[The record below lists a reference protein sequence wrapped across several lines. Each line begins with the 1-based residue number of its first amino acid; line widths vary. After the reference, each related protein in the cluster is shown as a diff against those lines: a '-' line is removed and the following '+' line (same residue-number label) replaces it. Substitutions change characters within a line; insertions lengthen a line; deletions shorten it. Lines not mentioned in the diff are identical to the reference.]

1 MALKVYKKHPVKIN
15 RRQRLKGPETLEL
28 PIDKP
33 DRPITLWDILAGIK
47 HDFLTLL
54 QTSTLARILIP
65 LLLISFGTYILY
77 GQIYPEIKQRA
88 REAAGYYDPTR
99 AELVKGDSIQP
110 KETYLSDPGSEYFKK
125 LTQSAEAAHI
135 LEDDPVSKN
144 YNGKFSLSIPSL
156 GLNNL
161 PVQANVESGVEE
173 VYDSVLNN
181 GLAHFKDTGL
191 PMSEINNN
199 SVVYGHA
206 SNGNYYERTKDVA
219 AAFTKLTDI
228 KIGDEVIVKIEGKEY
243 KYRVVKTKLVKPD
256 DISIINGTRGKK
268 TLTLFTC
275 PNGNNAKRFVAVA
288 RPV

>member
-1 MALKVYKKHPVKIN
+1 MLPDGKGGLKEYNVKEVHSLRISRSSRIKFEKLIGFMPESPKDEKLKKLNESVEVYYDK
-15 RRQRLKGPETLEL
+15 
-28 PIDKP
+28 PID
-33 DRPITLWDILAGIK
+33 AIK
-47 HDFLTLL
+47 SL
-54 QTSTLARILIP
+54 
-65 LLLISFGTYILY
+65 
-77 GQIYPEIKQRA
+77 
-88 REAAGYYDPTR
+88 
-99 AELVKGDSIQP
+99 
-110 KETYLSDPGSEYFKK
+110 EYF
-125 LTQSAEAAHI
+125 
-135 LEDDPVSKN
+135 
-144 YNGKFSLSIPSL
+144 
-156 GLNNL
+156 
-161 PVQANVESGVEE
+161 GVEE